1 MSELSQLEVF
11 TDLTCHPVLYSRSPD
26 HVPAALALSPAA
38 ALPEAVVAGRGRL
51 AALRGRHQLA
61 EGARGRT
68 RSQREHGP
76 AS

>member
-1 MSELSQLEVF
+1 MHATAEGRLKLM
-11 TDLTCHPVLYSRSPD
+11 LYYSCSPD

-38 ALPEAVVAGRGRL
+38 AALSEVVVAGRGRL